1 MKVATQ
7 IPGACANRDGR
18 PRHWYRHLDARV
30 VAAIVLAAVVGHVW
44 PATDEAL
51 TPPGGGFTT
60 LVMTVITPVIVL
72 TLVDGIAGLRERRTV
87 GRVAAGA
94 FGYVAFFFTR
104 ALIFGRVVG
113 NVAQPGAGMNVDP
126 ATLDAGAVTEH
137 ANGAHEPTTTGFL
150 MAVKL
155 DLPLPNAIFNE
166 RGPVATAAGSA
177 PINTIQG
184 E

>member
-18 PRHWYRHLDARV
+18 PRHWYRHLDAQV
-30 VAAIVLAAVVGHVW
+30 VVAIVLAAVVGHVW
-44 PATDEAL
+44 PATEEAL

-60 LVMTVITPVIVL
+60 LVRMVITSVLVL
-72 TLVDGIAGLRERRTV
+72 TLVGGIAGLHERRTV

-94 FGYVAFFFTR
+94 FYVPFFSTL
-104 ALIFGRVVG
+104 ALIFGRIVG
-113 NVAQPGAGMNVDP
+113 NVAQPGARINVDP
-126 ATLDAGAVTEH
+126 ATLDAGAVAEH
-137 ANGAHEPTTTGFL
+137 ANGTHEPTTTGFL